1 MKHYTK
7 EELELYRHH
16 EMSVLRRVACS
27 AHLKECTVCAS
38 LLKELDR
45 DDAFVME
52 LRDSI
57 RIFDEAARHDMGK

>member
-27 AHLKECTVCAS
+27 AHLKECTACAN
-38 LLKELDR
+38 LLKELDS
-45 DDAFVME
+45 DDEFVME

-57 RIFDEAARHDMGK
+57 RMFDEAAKHDMGK